1 MEKVTLDSL
10 SPTPMVM
17 KISLLAFKIVT
28 KSGKYSKIYFSLM
41 LLRSCKRKISKSL

>member
-10 SPTPMVM
+10 SPTPIVM

-28 KSGKYSKIYFSLM
+28 KSGKYSKIYFSLGSVVVSV
-41 LLRSCKRKISKSL
+41 LIA